1 MTEYETFKELLES
14 DDQEQLTP
22 KQRQIVQAAIEIF
35 SEKGYASTS
44 TSEIAKRAGV
54 AEGTI
59 FRHYKT
65 KKELLMAIVSP
76 VITKLAVPFI
86 AQSFVKQVFKDG
98 EHKDFEELLRT
109 IIVNRFEFAKKNVP
123 LLKIVLQEVAFHPE
137 LQDRY
142 KHIFKEEVLP
152 HFERF
157 VSHYKEQGLIK
168 DYPSEAILRLVIT
181 TVIGFLVTRFIV
193 MPDADWDDEAEINR
207 TIDYIL
213 NGLQAAHD

>member
-1 MTEYETFKELLES
+1 MLES

-22 KQRQIVQAAIEIF
+22 KQQQIVQAAIEMF

-65 KKELLMAIVSP
+65 KKDLLLAIVSP

-86 AQSFVKQVFKDG
+86 AQSFVKQVFKEG
-98 EHKDFEELLRT
+98 EHEDFEELLRT
-109 IIVNRFEFAKKNVP
+109 ILVNRFEFAKKNVP

-142 KHIFKEEVLP
+142 KEVFRAEVLP

-157 VSHYKEQGLIK
+157 ISHYQEQGLIK
-168 DYPSEAILRLVIT
+168 DYPTETVLRLVIT
-181 TVIGFLVTRFIV
+181 TVIGFLVTRFII
-193 MPDADWDDEAEINR
+193 MPDGEWDDEAEIDR

-213 NGLQAAHD
+213 NGLQV